1 MDASVI
7 SIRSV
12 AKRYGAVHAVRDLAL
27 DISSGETVALLG
39 PNGAGK
45 TTTVGMLLGLIRPDS
60 GTIEVCGRTPRRAVA
75 EGRIAAMLQDAG
87 MMPGVTVA
95 ELVGLGHRL
104 YPTALPAG
112 EALELAGLTG
122 LAKRRVDKLSG
133 GQSQRL
139 RFALAVVGNPE
150 ILVLDEPTRALDVQ
164 GRTEFWQ
171 SMRAYSQTG
180 RTLIFATHYL
190 DEVDDNASRVVVL
203 VGGAVVADGTAGS
216 IRRLAGTS
224 TVRFSLPDD
233 ASAALDA
240 LAAVPG
246 VTRVAARTGQITLST
261 AEPDATVRA
270 LAHSSLPWYDIVV
283 SPASLDESFLKLTEA
298 SS

>member
-45 TTTVGMLLGLIRPDS
+45 STTVDMLLGLIRPDS
-60 GTIEVCGRTPRRAVA
+60 GAIDVCGRTPRRAVA

-133 GQSQRL
+133 GQAQRL

-164 GRTEFWQ
+164 GRTEFWR

-180 RTLIFATHYL
+180 RTLVFATHYL

-203 VGGAVVADGTAGS
+203 VGGAVVADGTANS

-224 TVRFSLPDD
+224 TVRFSVPED
-233 ASAALDA
+233 ASTAGDA
-240 LAAVPG
+240 LAALPG
-246 VTRVAARTGQITLST
+246 VTQVVTRTGRVTLST

-270 LAHSSLPWYDIVV
+270 LAHSSLPWWDLVV